1 MYNNVKKNHVSVYIK
16 GKTISLIKISCSELL
31 IMIYD
36 SMQYGFPVDTFDLY
50 RTYPILRESQPL
62 FFQRFECAGRDQLS
76 LLTSVN
82 ALSNT
87 SSRIRVRVSCTCQSK
102 GQNDIDVPV

>member
-1 MYNNVKKNHVSVYIK
+1 MYNNVKKNHVSYIK

-76 LLTSVN
+76 LLTNVN

-87 SSRIRVRVSCTCQSK
+87 SRSKIRSCKLYMSIKRTE
-102 GQNDIDVPV
+102 